1 MKNRCI
7 SKITLEIMV
16 GAYIDE
22 TINEALDLK
31 NKLYCDVE
39 FEFNGYVFELKKDE
53 YYSVKELVEKYRE
66 SKNDVKND
74 KEGK

>member
-7 SKITLEIMV
+7 SKITLEIML

-31 NKLYCDVE
+31 NKLY
-39 FEFNGYVFELKKDE
+39 
-53 YYSVKELVEKYRE
+53 
-66 SKNDVKND
+66 
-74 KEGK
+74 